1 MNSKLKALVDVAAS
15 QVGVREH
22 GGNNLGAEIKEYQ
35 KATFLPPA
43 AWPWCAAFV
52 CWCIREWL
60 IKTPGAAE
68 ALGIKEGETIYWR
81 PKTAGA
87 FDFIKWAERSG
98 LYITDEKEQAKA
110 GDLVVFDFSHI
121 GIVAEDQLPGK
132 DYIDTIEGNTNG
144 KGERDSVS
152 GDGVWRKQ
160 RKVNLVRAYIR
171 LLKDESPLV
180 A

>member
-1 MNSKLKALVDVAAS
+1 MNNILKNLVTIASS
-15 QVGVREH
+15 QVGVREQ
-22 GGNNLGAEIKEYQ
+22 GGNNLGKEVKEYQ
-35 KATFLPPA
+35 KATFLAPG

-60 IKTPGAAE
+60 VKTNGAAE
-68 ALGIKEGETIYWR
+68 ALGIKSDETIYWR

-87 FDFIKWAERSG
+87 FDFINWAKRSN
-98 LYITDEKEQAKA
+98 LYVTDEKEPAKA

-121 GIVAEDQLPGK
+121 GIVAADQLPGK
-132 DYIDTIEGNTNG
+132 DYIETIEGNTNV

-171 LLKDESPLV
+171 LLKDQPVIS
-180 A
+180 